1 MAENAE
7 KSLAEVTPE
16 KPVEATPGSKK
27 SWPII
32 FSLVVILA
40 VIASAGYGGYYFWQ
54 QQQLALEQSKLQQSS
69 LQQQINELQ
78 ATTGRLSQSANENQ
92 QALSQVQSQL
102 QIQLDEANELSQRAI
117 TASNRTQRGWM
128 LNEIDYLLRIAH
140 RRLEISRD
148 INSAIAALE
157 AADQRLHDLGDMNLF
172 GIRKQLA
179 KDIAAL
185 KALHQ
190 VDVNGTALALDHIIL
205 LVHELPFKTAQD
217 EIKSQLE
224 TKVDAVPTEP
234 EKSSGFVDSVIN
246 TMINIGDIKV
256 HKRAIK
262 PASSEQQ
269 QMQIEQL
276 LQTYLLSARL
286 AVLRYDQLQFNH
298 DIEQSL
304 QLLHLHYKSNDN
316 RVEQMQKDLTSFS
329 GLVLNPDIPE
339 ITSAW
344 SMLQKAI
351 QIENKPASPNN
362 TRTTPPTTG
371 KTTKAEV
378 L

>member
-1 MAENAE
+1 MAENTE
-7 KSLAEVTPE
+7 TSLAELTPE
-16 KPVEATPGSKK
+16 EPVEATKSNKK
-27 SWPII
+27 SGLLVFILII
-32 FSLVVILA
+32 ILA
-40 VIASAGYGGYYFWQ
+40 LLIAAGAGGYYLWQ
-54 QQQLALEQSKLQQSS
+54 QQQQALQQSKLQQSS
-69 LQQQINELQ
+69 LQQQISELQ
-78 ATTGRLSQSANENQ
+78 TTTGRLSQSVNQNQ
-92 QALSQVQSQL
+92 QAVSQLQSQL

-117 TASNRTQRGWM
+117 ATSNRSQRGWM

-140 RRLEISRD
+140 RRLQISRD
-148 INSAIAALE
+148 INSSIAALE

-172 GIRKQLA
+172 SIRKQLA

-190 VDVNGTALALDHIIL
+190 VDVNGTALALDQIIL

-224 TKVDAVPTEP
+224 NNVDQVPAEP
-234 EKSSGFVDSVIN
+234 EQASGFVDSVIT

-262 PASSEQQ
+262 PASSDQQ
-269 QMQIEQL
+269 QIQIEQL

-286 AVLRYDQLQFNH
+286 AVLRYDQMQFSH
-298 DIEQSL
+298 DLEQSL
-304 QLLHLHYKSNDN
+304 QLLHLHYKTDDN
-316 RVEQMQKDLTSFS
+316 RVQQMQKDLTTFS
-329 GLVLNPDIPE
+329 GLVLNPDLPE
-339 ITSAW
+339 MTTAW
-344 SMLQKAI
+344 SMLQKAL
-351 QIENKPASPNN
+351 QSENNRVTPDNTKP
-362 TRTTPPTTG
+362 TPPVQN